1 MDYVWMMDVPKIRI
15 VSNQVEFAE
24 IVAVLFNVQQFTV
37 LVLQDS
43 FVLKIAFAFKENVKK
58 IRIADLRLFALT
70 DSVTWIVYEIR
81 IVPEDWS
88 VKTPDVESVKV
99 TRIAHN
105 RDPDAEME
113 NVPKEN
119 VMIKKIVRNCIKPAS
134 MANARTSPVWR
145 TKTAI
150 MARSVDPIA
159 AKSVSTPK
167 NAPMDVSAMSLASV
181 SSKTI
186 SASRV
191 WIVYETF
198 AASLANV

>member
-1 MDYVWMMDVPKIRI
+1 MMVNVTRTTIAIRILIAKKIRFVSLDYVWMMDVPKIRI

-81 IVPEDWS
+81 IVLEDWS

-99 TRIAHN
+99 MRI
-105 RDPDAEME
+105 
-113 NVPKEN
+113 
-119 VMIKKIVRNCIKPAS
+119 
-134 MANARTSPVWR
+134 
-145 TKTAI
+145 
-150 MARSVDPIA
+150 
-159 AKSVSTPK
+159 
-167 NAPMDVSAMSLASV
+167 
-181 SSKTI
+181 
-186 SASRV
+186 
-191 WIVYETF
+191 
-198 AASLANV
+198 